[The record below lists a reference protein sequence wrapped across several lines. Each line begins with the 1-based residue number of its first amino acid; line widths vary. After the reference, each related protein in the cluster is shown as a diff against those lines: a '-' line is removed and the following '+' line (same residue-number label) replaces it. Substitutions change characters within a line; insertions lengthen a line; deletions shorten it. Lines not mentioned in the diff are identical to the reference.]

1 MPVQAEET
9 FCLTN
14 YIINTHHTGGNTMAN
29 KNPFEIRFDV
39 LAMAKEML
47 DKQYEMAQA
56 NYYNFLEQVKDSQK
70 TFEDVEQYV
79 PKMYQPQE
87 VMEKAEE
94 LYKFIMKKD

>member
-1 MPVQAEET
+1 MS
-9 FCLTN
+9 
-14 YIINTHHTGGNTMAN
+14 N

-47 DKQYEMAQA
+47 DKQYEMAQQ
-56 NYYNFLEQVKDSQK
+56 NYYQFLEQVKDNSKSLEECQK
-70 TFEDVEQYV
+70 YV
-79 PKMYQPQE
+79 PKMYQPNE